1 MNGKCFVDTNILV
14 YAHDQSA
21 GAKCDKALLLT
32 KGLWDSGNGVVSTQ
46 VLQELYIALR
56 RKVASPLSAP
66 ETEQILR
73 DYFAWEIVVNNRES
87 VIRAIS
93 METRYKISFWDGLIL
108 QAAERASATILY
120 TEDLPHG
127 QMYGSVRVVN
137 PFNTA

>member
-14 YAHDQSA
+14 YAHDHSA
-21 GAKCDKALLLT
+21 GAKCEKALLLT
-32 KGLWDSGNGVVSTQ
+32 AELWDSGTGVLSTQ

-56 RKVASPLSAP
+56 RKVSSPLSVS

-93 METRYKISFWDGLIL
+93 METRYKVSFWDGLIL
-108 QAAERASATILY
+108 QAAERAGATVLY
-120 TEDLPHG
+120 TEDLSHS
-127 QMYGSVRVVN
+127 QMYGTVRVRN
-137 PFNTA
+137 PFSA